1 MSVRREERPSALA
14 LLLSALCDHLACCQ
28 SLQSKASAM
37 QGAEA
42 LTSER
47 TLSSSQRSASQD
59 EGYDCDSE
67 ELEAL
72 EDEADMEEAD
82 DDELEG
88 EIEQAGL
95 LYPTERVAALLEELK
110 QEGLFYFLRVHVA
123 GKTEAEIKALFI
135 ALGVLLPKS
144 LRVGR
149 VSPGFLVSILKTVL
163 TRHLRQR
170 KKLDQY
176 STVEDAVDL
185 ISKSKKIIV
194 LSGR

>member
-1 MSVRREERPSALA
+1 MDGDVVPS
-14 LLLSALCDHLACCQ
+14 
-28 SLQSKASAM
+28 
-37 QGAEA
+37 
-42 LTSER
+42 SE
-47 TLSSSQRSASQD
+47 TIASSSQRSAPQD

-72 EDEADMEEAD
+72 EDEADMEEVE
-82 DDELEG
+82 DDELEL
-88 EIEQAGL
+88 EIQQAGL
-95 LYPTERVAALLEELK
+95 LYPTERVSALLEDLK

-144 LRVGR
+144 LRVGQ

-170 KKLDQY
+170 KKLDQF
-176 STVEDAVDL
+176 STVEDAVNL
-185 ISKSKKIIV
+185 ISKSKRIIV